1 MLEPRIN
8 ILTEQAGLII
18 GSEEEHLAFLRKT
31 SFSVLNDIVPLAQP
45 DLEGLKFLNNNL
57 KRDPHYVDCII
68 KTQINFLK
76 EN

>member
-31 SFSVLNDIVPLAQP
+31 SFSVLNDIVSTTPCSTR
-45 DLEGLKFLNNNL
+45 F
-57 KRDPHYVDCII
+57 RR
-68 KTQINFLK
+68 T
-76 EN
+76 